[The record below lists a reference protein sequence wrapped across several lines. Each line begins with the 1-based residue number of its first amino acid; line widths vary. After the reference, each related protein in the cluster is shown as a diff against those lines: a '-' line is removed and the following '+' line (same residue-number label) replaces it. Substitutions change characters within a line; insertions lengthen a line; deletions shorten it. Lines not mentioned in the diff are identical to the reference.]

1 VASSGSITELIQES
15 NADIT
20 SQGVL
25 SYQYAARV
33 SCVLSQQVDR
43 CVRFGSVS
51 CAPCFIVKH
60 VYVLV
65 I

>member
-1 VASSGSITELIQES
+1 MASSGSITELIQES